1 MKNLRSRMV
10 IATASLAAI
19 AVLKT
24 AGTAFGQSPAAPAPA
39 ETQTLEK
46 FVVTGSYLPT
56 ASLVSSSPVT
66 IIDSTAVEASGDTN
80 ILMALKRLDTGF
92 AGNSSYGTEDNN
104 GSQGLSASGA
114 GESYVAL
121 RNLTTLVL
129 LDGRR
134 IAASAFSGDNVDLNT
149 IPIGMIDRIE
159 VLKDG
164 ASTVYGSDAIGGV
177 INIITKKNYNG
188 AELYAGYGATT
199 DGRDYNTHNYG
210 IVGGASN
217 DNTSIVF
224 NADVSYSSPLLTT
237 QRAIAHLSLAQVAAA
252 GGAPGSTAD
261 AYYSGSFPGRVNSDV
276 LAGSPLL
283 AGGVGYNA
291 AIQTP
296 VVWSSPAA
304 IKVQTLTQLEAQGIY
319 VPGSNSPLY
328 AQASNSIAFF
338 NTATFNNDSIIQDD
352 RRQFMLNFDHKV
364 LGDKLEIASEIMY
377 TQTLN
382 GGDTLAPSPL
392 TSLNGNNLIVP
403 ANNPYNP
410 FGTLLGVGQAAG
422 SPTVRQRLIDVGPR
436 TAANDTDTYMADFE
450 VKGIVNDHLHWDTWA
465 DYSRS
470 GWLTNVAGGANG
482 ANMNALMV
490 PLISGGNYVKDPTT
504 GRPLSAFVDPAT
516 GQQDLPVFDPFALP
530 GYNDPRTINALK
542 VTLFESGISELKNYH
557 FIANGD
563 ILPLPAGDL
572 IYSAGFEY
580 LRQDLSYAVDG
591 LYQNGL
597 ALGYGTASSFSGGT
611 IATSAFF
618 VELGAPL
625 VSSAMHIPGVY
636 DLDVTLAGRYEKL
649 QSGPKSTVPKI
660 GLKWQPLDD
669 SLTFRATYSRGFIS
683 PTIFNLYGPSNA
695 SAQVF
700 TVLQGNGQSGSGGA
714 LPGLPKVSGQFFT
727 GSAEATQVSNP
738 NLAPSKAE
746 TYTAGVVYSPK
757 GLKGLD
763 ISLDYYHIK
772 ETQVGGIDWT
782 GAVTNLNLL
791 GSASPF
797 ASGFVFSDGSKLT
810 STAPNQVTSTN
821 AGSLTIPL
829 TLTGQQWTDGLDVDF
844 DYTLPAME
852 NLGVIKVGVNGTFL
866 FNYMAT
872 ANSGSPLLQYAG
884 QFTTNSMAPDAQGN
898 LARYLL
904 KPYVDWS
911 WNGLT
916 ADVDVNYVPTVTD
929 EGTLFG
935 DTTPGDTNAFTLNGA
950 YYKIPSYL
958 TLDVSLTYDFSTRWG
973 MNPYLAPIVNNTSIT
988 VGAQD
993 LTNKQP
999 PFVPSGTEDNT
1010 DKETYSIIGRF
1021 VYVQISHKF

>member
-1 MKNLRSRMV
+1 MV

-19 AVLKT
+19 AVSIT
-24 AGTAFGQSPAAPAPA
+24 AGTAYGQSPAAPAPA
-39 ETQTLEK
+39 DTQTLEK

-66 IIDSTAVEASGDTN
+66 IIDSTAITGSGDTN
-80 ILMALKRLDTGF
+80 LLMVLKRLDTGF
-92 AGNSSYGTEDNN
+92 AGNSSYGTENNN

-134 IAASAFSGDNVDLNT
+134 IAASAFSGNNVDLNT

-188 AELYAGYGATT
+188 AEIYAGYGATT

-210 IVGGASN
+210 LVVGAS
-217 DNTSIVF
+217 DDKTSIVF
-224 NADVSYSSPLLTT
+224 NGDVSYSSPLLTT
-237 QRAIAHLSLAQVAAA
+237 QRAISHFSLAQVAAA

-276 LAGSPLL
+276 LAGSPLMI
-283 AGGVGYNA
+283 GGQGYNA

-296 VVWSSPAA
+296 VVWASPAA
-304 IKVQTLTQLEAQGIY
+304 VKVQTLTQLEAQGIY
-319 VPGSNSPLY
+319 LPGSNSPLY

-338 NTATFNNDSIIQDD
+338 NTATFNNDSIIPND
-352 RRQFMLNFDHKV
+352 RRQFMLNADHKI
-364 LGDKLEIASEIMY
+364 LGDKLEIASEVMY
-377 TQTLN
+377 TQSIN

-392 TSLNGNNLIVP
+392 TSLNGNNLVVP

-436 TAANDTDTYMADFE
+436 TATNTTNTYMADVE
-450 VKGIVNDHLHWDTWA
+450 LKGIVNDHLHWDAWA

-470 GWLTNVAGGANG
+470 GWLTNVLGGANG
-482 ANMNALMV
+482 SNMNALMV
-490 PLISGGNYVKDPTT
+490 PLIVGGNYVKDPVS
-504 GRPLSAFVDPAT
+504 GKPLSSFADPAT
-516 GQQDLPVFDPFALP
+516 GQQDLPVFDPFAEP

-542 VTLFESGISELKNYH
+542 VTLFESGVSELKNYH
-557 FIANGD
+557 FIVNGD
-563 ILPLPAGDL
+563 IVPLPAGEL
-572 IYSAGFEY
+572 IYSAGYEF

-597 ALGYGTASSFSGGT
+597 ALGYGKASSFSGGT
-611 IATSAFF
+611 ISTNAFF
-618 VELGAPL
+618 VETGVPVIAP
-625 VSSAMHIPGVY
+625 AMHIPGLY

-649 QSGPKSTVPKI
+649 LTGPKSTVPKI
-660 GLKWQPLDD
+660 GVKWQPLDD
-669 SLTFRATYSRGFIS
+669 TLTFRATYSRGFIS
-683 PTIFNLYGPSNA
+683 PSIFNLYGPSNA
-695 SAQVF
+695 SAQTI

-738 NLAPSKAE
+738 GLAPSKAQ
-746 TYTAGVVYSPK
+746 TYTIGVVYSPK
-757 GLKGLD
+757 FAKGLD

-810 STAPNQVTSTN
+810 STAANQVTSTN
-821 AGSLTIPL
+821 TGSLTIPL
-829 TLTGQQWTDGLDVDF
+829 TLTGSQWTDGLDVDF
-844 DYTLPAME
+844 DYTIPHTE
-852 NLGVIKVGVNGTFL
+852 NLGVVKVGVNGTIL

-872 ANSGSPLLQYAG
+872 ANSGSPLMQYAR
-884 QFTTNSMAPDAQGN
+884 QFTSNSMSPDAQGN
-898 LARYLL
+898 LAGYLL

-929 EGTLFG
+929 EGTLYG
-935 DTTPGDTNAFTLNGA
+935 DTTPGDTNAFTLNGK

-973 MNPYLAPIVNNTSIT
+973 SLNPYLAPIVNNTSIT
-988 VGAQD
+988 LGASD
-993 LTNKQP
+993 VTNKLP
-999 PFVPSGTEDNT
+999 PLVPSGTEDNT

-1021 VYVQISHKF
+1021 VYVQVSHKF